1 LGSFCHID
9 DLTSRQ
15 NANLRDG
22 LHGLLVW
29 EPGARRVRG
38 RAISAGPDRSY
49 VVRPPLL
56 LHDDRRADLDP
67 VIEIDHVLIGQAN
80 AAR

>member
-1 LGSFCHID
+1 MRLTLLAGRKNASNMAVDGRRRRD
-9 DLTSRQ
+9 DLICGR
-15 NANLRDG
+15 LGD
-22 LHGLLVW
+22 
-29 EPGARRVRG
+29 RR
-38 RAISAGPDRSY
+38 SNE
-49 VVRPPLL
+49 PLL